1 MRTRIV
7 LLYSILVGLL
17 PASATSAPLLGLDV
31 SFLPQVLE
39 GEGTY
44 RVRGRD
50 VGLFTILDDLGVS
63 TVRLRLWHSPS
74 GGINGLEATLG
85 LAEQAR
91 AASCDVLLDLHYSDT
106 WADPGQQ
113 AKPAAWQGL
122 SFAALKDSVRAYTRD
137 VMLAFAVRGL
147 APSIVQLG
155 NEITPG
161 MLFDE
166 GRVGGNFDTPTQW
179 QQLGEL
185 LGSAVAGMDEVF
197 DAQSRPLRMIHI
209 DRGGDVG
216 GATWFFDHLVAQGVD
231 FDLIGLS
238 YYPWW
243 HGNLADLDQTLDTLA
258 TRYGKGLVV
267 VETAY
272 PWTLGWFDD
281 THNPVGLPEHL
292 LPGNPATPRGQNAFL
307 RAVIDIVREVPDGL
321 GRGVF
326 WWGGEWISS
335 PGFGS
340 GFENVALFDQNGD
353 ALPALGTLGGTAGKL
368 SPRVRVE
375 PR

>member
-1 MRTRIV
+1 
-7 LLYSILVGLL
+7 
-17 PASATSAPLLGLDV
+17 
-31 SFLPQVLE
+31 
-39 GEGTY
+39 
-44 RVRGRD
+44 
-50 VGLFTILDDLGVS
+50 
-63 TVRLRLWHSPS
+63 
-74 GGINGLEATLG
+74 
-85 LAEQAR
+85 
-91 AASCDVLLDLHYSDT
+91 
-106 WADPGQQ
+106 
-113 AKPAAWQGL
+113 
-122 SFAALKDSVRAYTRD
+122 
-137 VMLAFAVRGL
+137 
-147 APSIVQLG
+147 
-155 NEITPG
+155 
-161 MLFDE
+161 
-166 GRVGGNFDTPTQW
+166 
-179 QQLGEL
+179 
-185 LGSAVAGMDEVF
+185 
-197 DAQSRPLRMIHI
+197 MIHI

-216 GATWFFDHLVAQGVD
+216 AAIWFFDHLLAQGVD

-243 HGNLADLDQTLDTLA
+243 HGSLTDLDETLDTLA
-258 TRYGKGLVV
+258 IRYGKGLMV

-292 LPGNPATPRGQNAFL
+292 LPGYPATPRGQNAFL

-353 ALPALGTLGGTAGKL
+353 ALPALGTLGGTGGKL
-368 SPRVRVE
+368 RPRLRVD